1 MRYLSENV
9 MTSMD
14 GSDWQASPDTL
25 DELRVKIDQVDQQI
39 HQLLNER
46 AVLAENVAKAKF
58 STETNPV
65 FYRPEREAQVLRNVM
80 ARNEGPLGN
89 ETVARIFREIMSA
102 CLALEAPQTIAFLG
116 PEGTFT
122 QTAALKHFGHQAVT
136 KSMATIDEVFR
147 EVEAGSA
154 HYGVVPVENSSEG
167 VVNHTLDCFIASP
180 LNVIGEVE
188 LRIHHQ
194 FLIAPSTKPQSITK
208 IYAHQ
213 QTLAQCRK
221 WLDAHYPQ
229 AERVALS
236 SNAEAA
242 KRIRSEWHSAA
253 IAGETAA
260 DLYELTTLHQN
271 IEDNPSNTTRF
282 LIIGR
287 EEIPASGHDK
297 TSLLVAAHDRA
308 GALIEI
314 LSPFAKHN
322 ISLTSIET
330 RPALPEKW
338 AYVFFIDLKGHV
350 SDSNV
355 AAALAEIKPL
365 VKEVRVLGSYPI
377 AVL

>member
-1 MRYLSENV
+1 MRYLSENI

-25 DELRVKIDQVDQQI
+25 DELRGKIDLVDQQI
-39 HQLLNER
+39 HQLLNKR

-80 ARNEGPLGN
+80 ARNKGPLGN

-180 LNVIGEVE
+180 LNEIGEVE

-194 FLIAPSTKPQSITK
+194 FLIAPTTKPDSITK

-221 WLDAHYPQ
+221 WLDAHYPN

-260 DLYELTTLHQN
+260 NLYELTTLHQN

-287 EEIPASGHDK
+287 EKIPASGHDK

-350 SDSNV
+350 SDGNV

>member
-1 MRYLSENV
+1 MAAADDNNGQNSGLTHSLDQLR
-9 MTSMD
+9 
-14 GSDWQASPDTL
+14 QA
-25 DELRVKIDQVDQQI
+25 IDQVDQHI
-39 HQLLNER
+39 HQLLNQR
-46 AVLAENVAKAKF
+46 ARLAEQVAKAKF
-58 STETNPV
+58 ATDSNPV

-80 ARNEGPLGN
+80 ARNEGPLEN

-102 CLALEAPQTIAFLG
+102 CLALEAPQSIAFLG

-122 QTAALKHFGHQAVT
+122 HAAALKHFGHQAVT
-136 KSMATIDEVFR
+136 RPLATIDEVFR
-147 EVEAGSA
+147 EVESGSA

-167 VVNHTLDCFIASP
+167 VVNHTLDCFIVSP
-180 LNVIGEVE
+180 LQVIGEVE

-194 FLIAPSTKPQSITK
+194 FLVSPTTRQDSITR

-221 WLDAHYPQ
+221 WLDAHYPA

-260 DLYELTTLHQN
+260 ELYQLTILHRN

-287 EEIPASGHDK
+287 DPIAASGQDK

-314 LSPFAKHN
+314 LAPFAKHN

-338 AYVFFIDLKGHV
+338 AYVFFIDLNGHV

-355 AAALAEIKPL
+355 AAALEEIRPL
-365 VKEVRVLGSYPI
+365 VKEVRVLGSYPK